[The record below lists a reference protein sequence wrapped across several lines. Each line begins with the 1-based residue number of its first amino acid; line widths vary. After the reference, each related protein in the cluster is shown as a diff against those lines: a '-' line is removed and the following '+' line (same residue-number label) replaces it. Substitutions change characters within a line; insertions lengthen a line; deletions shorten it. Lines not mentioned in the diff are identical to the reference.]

1 MLLTYQK
8 VTLNCGKKW
17 IFLKASVL
25 ESIFF
30 EINDGYKIPSTKIFL
45 ADLLESQHLFEI
57 LQTSLTIKNSENV
70 VKGRCFENRLRWR
83 APTFFRN
90 EGEI

>member
-1 MLLTYQK
+1 M
-8 VTLNCGKKW
+8 
-17 IFLKASVL
+17 FLKASVL

-57 LQTSLTIKNSENV
+57 LLTSLTIKNSENV

>member
-8 VTLNCGKKW
+8 VTLNCGKKCR
-17 IFLKASVL
+17 FLKASVL
-25 ESIFF
+25 ERMFF
-30 EINDGYKIPSTKIFL
+30 EINDGYKTTSTKIFL
-45 ADLLESQHLFEI
+45 ADLLESQYLFEI